1 MAGRLHQN
9 VTTQITETTAG
20 STASIVSKIAAELG
34 VRDHQV
40 TAAVDLLDGGAT
52 VPFIARYRKEATGT
66 LDDAQLRTL
75 DERLRYL
82 RELEERRTAILAS
95 IDEQGKLTD
104 ELRAQIDGADTKARL
119 EDLYLPYKP
128 KRRTKAQIARENGL
142 EPLADLLLE
151 TPATDPREAAEAYL
165 NENVAD
171 VTAALDGAR
180 AILVERFAED
190 ADLIGTLRERM
201 WAQGSLIAKVRE
213 GKAEEGKKYSDYFDF
228 AEPFGRLKAHRV
240 LAMFRA
246 EKEEI
251 LDLTLNPNDEGFDA
265 IAGTSLSASYE
276 QPIAER
282 FGIMDHGWPA
292 DKWLTDTVRW
302 AWRTRILVHLGIDLR
317 MRLWQS
323 AEAEAVDVFAAN
335 LRDLLLAAPAGQR
348 ATMGLDPG
356 FRTGVK
362 VAVIDQ
368 TGKPVATHTIYPHV
382 PQNKWDESLAILKNL
397 AAEHHVELIAIGNGT
412 ASRETD
418 KLAIDL
424 IKANPELNLTK
435 IVVSEAGASVYS
447 ASAYASAEL
456 PEMDV
461 SLRGAVSIARRLQ
474 DPLAELVKIDPK
486 SIGVGQYQHDV
497 TGSKLE
503 RSLDAVVE
511 DAVNAVGVDVN
522 TASRPLLARVSGITD
537 GLAGAIVAHRDAT
550 GAFATREH
558 LRDVPRLGPKA
569 FEQCAGF
576 LRIRGGDN
584 PLDSSGVHPEAYPV
598 VRRIL
603 EKTQEDVAALIGDTK
618 TLRGLNPTEFTD
630 DAFGLPTV
638 NDILKELEKPGRDPR
653 PEFQTATFADGVH
666 TLGDLEPGMVLEGV
680 VTNVAAFGAFVDIGV
695 HQDGLVHVSAL
706 SKNFVA
712 DPHDVVKSGDVVQ
725 VKVLSVDIPR
735 HRISLTM
742 RTDDPADG
750 AQPNPRQPRGPRPG
764 SRSKSQSSSRTV
776 PGPTPSATTP
786 ADGAALAGNA
796 TADPAAD
803 GADGAVAA
811 GTTPG
816 DDNRGG
822 PGNDRRAG
830 RGGPGGRGGS
840 GGRGGPGGRG
850 ASGGSAGSGGPGG
863 SGRRNGP
870 ASDRP
875 GRPGAGQ
882 RGGGPG
888 SDRPGGPGANGPGSD
903 RPGRPGAGQ
912 RGGGPGSDRPGGPG
926 ASGPGSDRPGRPGAG
941 QRGGAGGPAD
951 RRGGAGPDDRRGA
964 PGSGGNRPGAGPDRR
979 GAGAGSGGN
988 RNGGSGPG
996 ADRRG
1001 SGSGDRRTPSAPTNP
1016 AMAEALRRAGLLND
1030 AGKPANE
1037 APADRRSGRP

>member
-1 MAGRLHQN
+1 M
-9 VTTQITETTAG
+9 
-20 STASIVSKIAAELG
+20 
-34 VRDHQV
+34 
-40 TAAVDLLDGGAT
+40 
-52 VPFIARYRKEATGT
+52 
-66 LDDAQLRTL
+66 
-75 DERLRYL
+75 
-82 RELEERRTAILAS
+82 
-95 IDEQGKLTD
+95 
-104 ELRAQIDGADTKARL
+104 
-119 EDLYLPYKP
+119 
-128 KRRTKAQIARENGL
+128 
-142 EPLADLLLE
+142 
-151 TPATDPREAAEAYL
+151 
-165 NENVAD
+165 AD

-276 QPIAER
+276 QPIADR

-603 EKTQEDVAALIGDTK
+603 EKTQEDVGALIGDTK

-630 DAFGLPTV
+630 EAFGLPTV

-725 VKVLSVDIPR
+725 VKVLAVDIPR

-750 AQPNPRQPRGPRPG
+750 AQPNPRPAPRPPPG
-764 SRSKSQSSSRTV
+764 LKVKITIIIPNGPWPHPVGNDSRRR
-776 PGPTPSATTP
+776 GRLIR
-786 ADGAALAGNA
+786 DA
-796 TADPAAD
+796 TADPAASGADGVD
-803 GADGAVAA
+803 GADGRTPRRRRRRPARPPTARPAAAAAPATTVAA
-811 GTTPG
+811 PG
-816 DDNRGG
+816 AGSRRPRRSRWPGG
-822 PGNDRRAG
+822 PVVPRPVPVAAARWRFGGLRRPAVPVVPAQ
-830 RGGPGGRGGS
+830 RRSGPGGPRRFRRPLAVPAAATAPAPTARAAQAPASAATGRARRGAAAAAAAPAPEMTPGGS
-840 GGRGGPGGRG
+840 GGDG
-850 ASGGSAGSGGPGG
+850 
-863 SGRRNGP
+863 
-870 ASDRP
+870 
-875 GRPGAGQ
+875 
-882 RGGGPG
+882 
-888 SDRPGGPGANGPGSD
+888 
-903 RPGRPGAGQ
+903 
-912 RGGGPGSDRPGGPG
+912 
-926 ASGPGSDRPGRPGAG
+926 
-941 QRGGAGGPAD
+941 
-951 RRGGAGPDDRRGA
+951 RRGA
-964 PGSGGNRPGAGPDRR
+964 PGSGGNRHGAGPDRR

-988 RNGGSGPG
+988 RNGGGSGPG

-1001 SGSGDRRTPSAPTNP
+1001 SGSGDRRTPPPPTNP

>member
-1 MAGRLHQN
+1 
-9 VTTQITETTAG
+9 VTQQITETTAG

-95 IDEQGKLTD
+95 IDEQGKLTA

-151 TPATDPREAAEAYL
+151 TPATEPREAAEAYL
-165 NENVAD
+165 SENVAD

-276 QPIAER
+276 QPIADK

-368 TGKPVATHTIYPHV
+368 TGKPVATTAIYPHV

-584 PLDSSGVHPEAYPV
+584 PLDASGVHPEAYPV
-598 VRRIL
+598 VRRIM
-603 EKTQEDVAALIGDTK
+603 EKTSEDVGALIGDTK

-666 TLGDLEPGMVLEGV
+666 TLGDLEPGMILEGV

-750 AQPNPRQPRGPRPG
+750 AQSNPRQPRGPRPG
-764 SRSKSQSSSRTV
+764 ARSKSQSSSRTD
-776 PGPTPSATTP
+776 PGSTSAATTP
-786 ADGAALAGNA
+786 AGVAGAGSGADG
-796 TADPAAD
+796 TADPAAS
-803 GADGAVAA
+803 GADGPDGAAAA
-811 GTTPG
+811 GAGGATG
-816 DDNRGG
+816 RRGG
-822 PGNDRRAG
+822 PGNERRGAPG
-830 RGGPGGRGGS
+830 GSRGRGGSGDRGGPGG
-840 GGRGGPGGRG
+840 
-850 ASGGSAGSGGPGG
+850 AGGG
-863 SGRRNGP
+863 SGRRSGP
-870 ASDRP
+870 GADRP
-875 GRPGAGQ
+875 GRSEAGQSGNAAGAG
-882 RGGGPG
+882 RRDGGG
-888 SDRPGGPGANGPGSD
+888 GA
-903 RPGRPGAGQ
+903 
-912 RGGGPGSDRPGGPG
+912 
-926 ASGPGSDRPGRPGAG
+926 
-941 QRGGAGGPAD
+941 PAD
-951 RRGGAGPDDRRGA
+951 RRGGGSGQDARRGG
-964 PGSGGNRPGAGPDRR
+964 PGSGGGRNGGPGSGNDRR
-979 GAGAGSGGN
+979 GPGGGADRRG
-988 RNGGSGPG
+988 GGSG

-1001 SGSGDRRTPSAPTNP
+1001 SGQSGDRRSAPAPTNP